1 MKPLI
6 VLLITGT
13 LAAATVTAQ
22 VPADSAKVY
31 FRLGHRQY
39 DPSFENNS
47 SGMNPFVKEV
57 KRHNAA
63 SNIERI
69 TVRSYTS
76 PDGSNAANERLSR
89 NRCSSISELILNE
102 TGIDPLLM
110 HTEAEGIAWDELLR
124 MVEADTSVP
133 YRDEVTE
140 LLRHSVVRLTEL
152 WSIGVNPNEPLVGNL
167 YGLYHTPTV
176 GASGAV
182 FGILLAFGYMFP
194 NVRLYLIFPPVP
206 IRARVFVLI
215 YAGIELLLGIYN
227 SQADTVAHFAHLGGM
242 LFGLLILIYWRKKR
256 VIGGPYF

>member
-13 LAAATVTAQ
+13 LAAAAVTAQ

-47 SGMNPFVKEV
+47 SGMNPFVNEV

-89 NRCSSISELILNE
+89 NRCRTISEYLLNE
-102 TGIDPLLM
+102 TGIDPSLI
-110 HTEAEGIAWDELLR
+110 HTEAEGIA
-124 MVEADTSVP
+124 
-133 YRDEVTE
+133 
-140 LLRHSVVRLTEL
+140 
-152 WSIGVNPNEPLVGNL
+152 
-167 YGLYHTPTV
+167 
-176 GASGAV
+176 
-182 FGILLAFGYMFP
+182 
-194 NVRLYLIFPPVP
+194 
-206 IRARVFVLI
+206 
-215 YAGIELLLGIYN
+215 
-227 SQADTVAHFAHLGGM
+227 
-242 LFGLLILIYWRKKR
+242 
-256 VIGGPYF
+256 